1 MNSWFLLLI
10 LTTPGVPDTEHYVT
24 LQAPTQEACETM
36 LDEYFAFGITYV
48 GANDEDRIPMVIIDK
63 KCKPA
68 VES

>member
-24 LQAPTQEACETM
+24 LQAPTQEACEVM
-36 LDEYFAFGITYV
+36 RDDYFAFGMTLV
-48 GANDEDRIPMVIIDK
+48 GANDEDGIAMVVIDK